1 MHNSQSKFTAHF
13 GALRSSLPEDPSS
26 VFTVVLL
33 AQEGNNDLAAAAS
46 VRRQTLKNW
55 ELLVVSPPS
64 GSTSLTDKLVSEIGP
79 HQVSGTE
86 LFSLAHVISS
96 RPTKYISFL
105 DQGTIWHNQRLAH
118 DYYLLENFSVA
129 AVASTALFLA
139 SDDTR
144 ARVARAPLARN
155 SIAYGKEYVRSLL
168 ETNIQFSPATVSAV
182 KDAFLGAVSASDLT
196 PAAPLLR
203 MLVSTPLYC
212 SDKCLSEL
220 KQQPYDWEVY
230 ARELLAANDR
240 RIDESTKQR
249 SSLAERDQQIANLSQ
264 LLAERYQEINNL
276 RDLLGERDQQISDLS
291 RASDV
296 AISEIAAMRSSR
308 SWRLTSPLRSV
319 GHLAR
324 GEIGVAAGVLRYF
337 GERIVDRMPL
347 RRHLNRELAPAP
359 EGLAP
364 SAVASASISKPLS
377 PVPLAS
383 SEKCLERSSPASASL
398 AGGGAAII
406 KRCPTV
412 SIVLPCYNAGKWLP
426 ESLKS
431 IESQTFSDWEL
442 LCVDDGSEDESA
454 ELLRNFRSSSCP
466 ENVHI
471 LQHEMEANRG
481 LPASRN
487 LAVSR
492 ARGKYVSL
500 LDADDIWMPEKLEH
514 DISIFEKYGSI
525 GAVMSA
531 AEYFYEDGSASHLD
545 GYVNGD
551 RVVEPPNYLFECLIA
566 QKNCVPCPSAVTVK
580 LRVLQNAG
588 GFDERFAN
596 HEDQVFYAKLWLRNQ
611 VYISNS
617 CLTRYRRHEQSMVSV
632 SERTGNTQRLD
643 FLLFLENLLL
653 KYGDKFLLSAFDEL
667 CLREL
672 ESKRPSMVV
681 SRKSENFRE
690 TNANSYF

>member
-1 MHNSQSKFTAHF
+1 M
-13 GALRSSLPEDPSS
+13 
-26 VFTVVLL
+26 FTVVLL
-33 AQEGNNDLAAAAS
+33 AQEGNNDLAAATS

-64 GSTSLTDKLVSEIGP
+64 GSTSLTDKLASWIGP

-86 LFSLAHVISS
+86 LLSLAQVIQS

-129 AVASTALFLA
+129 AVASVALFLA

-144 ARVARAPLARN
+144 ARVARAPLCRN
-155 SIAYGKEYVRSLL
+155 SIVSGKEYVQSLL
-168 ETNIQFSPATVSAV
+168 ETNIQFSPATISAV
-182 KDAFLGAVSASDLT
+182 KDAFLGVVLPSDLS
-196 PAAPLLR
+196 PAVPLLR
-203 MLVSTPLYC
+203 MLVSTLLYC
-212 SDKCLSEL
+212 SDKCLSDL

-230 ARELLAANDR
+230 ARELVAANDR
-240 RIDESTKQR
+240 KLVSQTTKQKN
-249 SSLAERDQQIANLSQ
+249 SSAERAQQITNLSE
-264 LLAERYQEINNL
+264 LLAEHYRELNNL
-276 RDLLGERDQQISDLS
+276 RGLIAERDQQISDLS
-291 RASDV
+291 RASHF

-319 GHLAR
+319 SHLAR
-324 GEIGVAAGVLRYF
+324 GEIGKAGRVLRNF
-337 GERIVDRMPL
+337 GERVVCRMPL
-347 RRHLNRELAPAP
+347 RGHLNRELTPAP
-359 EGLAP
+359 ECLAP
-364 SAVASASISKPLS
+364 SEA
-377 PVPLAS
+377 PVPS
-383 SEKCLERSSPASASL
+383 SKGCLERSPPPSVPL
-398 AGGGAAII
+398 TGGGAAIR
-406 KRCPTV
+406 KQRCPTV
-412 SIVLPCYNAGKWLP
+412 SIVLPCYNARKWLP

-454 ELLRNFRSSSCP
+454 ELVRNFRSSSCR
-466 ENVHI
+466 EHVHI
-471 LQHEMEANRG
+471 LQHEMHANRG

-492 ARGKYVSL
+492 AKGKYVAL

-525 GAVMSA
+525 GAVMST

-545 GYVNGD
+545 GYVTGD
-551 RVVEPPNYLFECLIA
+551 RVVEPPDYLFECLIA
-566 QKNCVPCPSAVTVK
+566 QKNCVPCPSTVAVK
-580 LRVLQNAG
+580 LLVLQNAG

-596 HEDQVFYAKLWLRNQ
+596 HEDQVFYAKLWLRNK

-667 CLREL
+667 CWREL
-672 ESKRPSMVV
+672 GSRRPSMVV
-681 SRKSENFRE
+681 SRRGENFRE